1 MVRMSISAALI
12 KKLHFLKRWALLA
25 AVIGVVSGLG
35 AVLFY
40 YLLMLSTSFF
50 LGYIINYSPP
60 TAGGEVGILQQN
72 NQCRWMLLPFVTMI
86 GGLISGVLVYH
97 WAPEA
102 EGHGTDAVISAF
114 HRSKGIIRKRVPLIK
129 ALSSAALIGSG
140 GSAGR
145 EGPIAQIGAGFGS
158 WLATALN
165 LSDRDRRI
173 AVICGTAA
181 GIGSIFKAPLGGAIF
196 AIEVLYKHDVEAEA
210 LIPSFISS
218 TIAYSIFA
226 LFFGFDPIF
235 DTPPYSFTDVF
246 ELVFF
251 IILGVICAPIA
262 ILYIKVFYGVRDNF
276 FGRLHIPMHIKP
288 ALGGF
293 VVGTMALITP
303 EVLCSGYGWIQLAIN
318 GEMILSIMIILI
330 FAKIIATAFTI
341 GSGGSGGVFAP
352 SIFIGAMIGGAFG
365 IFLKM
370 IFPNIPLSPGA
381 MALVGMAAFLT
392 GVAKVPVASIIMIS
406 EMTGNYNLLVPL
418 IIACAVS
425 YIFSGTYTIYEKQ
438 VPTRAHSPV
447 HRGEFTVD
455 ILEKITVEKVMAR
468 DVITVTPETTVYEV
482 SELISKTG
490 HLGYPVI
497 KDGKLVG
504 IVTYA
509 DVIRVPMEDIK
520 KVKVGDIMSH
530 RLITITPKENLCSAL
545 RKMYEYKHGHLPVVD
560 PEDPTH
566 LVGMI
571 TKNDI
576 IRGHEVIRRVV
587 RRRFTRKHR

>member
-1 MVRMSISAALI
+1 MVRMPVSALLI

-25 AVIGVVSGLG
+25 TIIGVVSGFG

-40 YLLMLSTSFF
+40 YLLMLSTYFF
-50 LGYIINYSPP
+50 LGLIVNYSPP
-60 TAGGEVGILQQN
+60 TAGGEVGFLQSGD
-72 NQCRWMLLPFVTMI
+72 QCRWGLLPFILML
-86 GGLISGVLVYH
+86 GGLISGVLVYR

-114 HRSKGIIRKRVPLIK
+114 HRSKGVIRKRVPLIK

-158 WLATALN
+158 WLATVLN

-196 AIEVLYKHDVEAEA
+196 AVEVLYKHDVETEA

-218 TIAYSIFA
+218 TVAYSIFA

-235 DTPPYSFTDVF
+235 DTPSYTFSNIS
-246 ELVFF
+246 ELFYF
-251 IILGVICAPIA
+251 AILGIICAPLA
-262 ILYIKVFYGVRDNF
+262 VLYVKVFYGVRNNF
-276 FGRLHIPMHIKP
+276 FGRLRIPIHIKP
-288 ALGGF
+288 ALGGL
-293 VVGTMALITP
+293 VAGTTALITP
-303 EVLCSGYGWIQLAIN
+303 GVLGSGYGWIQLAIN
-318 GEMILSIMIILI
+318 EELILSIMIILI
-330 FAKIIATAFTI
+330 FTKIIATAFTI

-352 SIFIGAMIGGAFG
+352 SIFIGAMVGGAFG
-365 IFLKM
+365 ALLKI
-370 IFPNIPLSPGA
+370 IFPDIPLSPGA
-381 MALVGMAAFLT
+381 LALVGMAAFLT
-392 GVAKVPVASIIMIS
+392 GAAKVPIASIIMIS

-418 IIACAVS
+418 MIACAFS
-425 YIFSGTYTIYEKQ
+425 YIFTGSHTIYEKQ
-438 VPTRAHSPV
+438 VSSRAYSPV

-455 ILEKITVEKVMAR
+455 ILEKINVEKIMTR

-482 SELISKTG
+482 SKLISKTG
-490 HLGYPVI
+490 HLGYPVVQ
-497 KDGKLVG
+497 DGKLIG
-504 IVTYA
+504 IITYA
-509 DVIRVPMEDIK
+509 DVIKVPIEQIK
-520 KVKVGDIMSH
+520 DVKVEEIMT
-530 RLITITPKENLCSAL
+530 RKPITITPEENLCAAL

-560 PEDPTH
+560 SKDH
-566 LVGMI
+566 SRLVGMI

-576 IRGHEVIRRVV
+576 IRGHEIIRRVV
-587 RRRFTRKHR
+587 RKHY